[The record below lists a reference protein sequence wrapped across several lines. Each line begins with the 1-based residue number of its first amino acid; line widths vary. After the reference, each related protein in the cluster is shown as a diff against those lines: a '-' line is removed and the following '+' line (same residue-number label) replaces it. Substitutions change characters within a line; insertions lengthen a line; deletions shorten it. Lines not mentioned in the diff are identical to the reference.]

1 MIELLQRIDN
11 SLLLCINDLNA
22 PWLDQCMWVLSSKWI
37 NIPLAFCIILLLKSQ
52 FSWRKTSLI
61 FLMTL
66 LVISLT
72 DTVSTQLFKDVFE
85 RLRPSHNP
93 IVSQYLHFYMIGP
106 NNPYLGG
113 QFGFVSS
120 HAANLAAL
128 FMFVLPYLKKY
139 NYAIYALG
147 SYVFLVCYSRVYL
160 GVHYPS
166 DILCGALLGALI
178 GWLFRRY
185 LFAQIIEK
193 WDWQHFFWF
202 LLEADSVVCC
212 AFCSPNVCL
221 FKQTFFLGQRFWVM

>member
-22 PWLDQCMWVLSSKWI
+22 PWLDQCMWVLSSKLI

-139 NYAIYALG
+139 NYAIYALA
-147 SYVFLVCYSRVYL
+147 SYVF
-160 GVHYPS
+160 
-166 DILCGALLGALI
+166 
-178 GWLFRRY
+178 
-185 LFAQIIEK
+185 
-193 WDWQHFFWF
+193 
-202 LLEADSVVCC
+202 
-212 AFCSPNVCL
+212 
-221 FKQTFFLGQRFWVM
+221 